1 MAQAKPLIDIKS
13 SRFQEGY
20 KGSTEA
26 LPPMRTAPAASVVV
40 KVCPP
45 ASANTNQRQVTAVD
59 SKRPR
64 KDYVREGYQGRA
76 APIPPMATVQPQA
89 PASPP
94 PAAEKK

>member
-40 KVCPP
+40 KVRPTAP
-45 ASANTNQRQVTAVD
+45 GNANQ
-59 SKRPR
+59 K
-64 KDYVREGYQGRA
+64 
-76 APIPPMATVQPQA
+76 
-89 PASPP
+89 
-94 PAAEKK
+94 